1 MSKKDLKRFKA
12 VLHERLKYESVALNL
27 QSLIEEGKIS
37 KADFLKYHDLSCD
50 AHLYLYE
57 ADKKE
62 IYRNPYLSNIKI
74 PRITK
79 GKFTLANR
87 RILPR
92 ETITRLKESTRCFED
107 DTLAQE
113 NYLYYCDENMRFPA
127 LIEGENTCWMTVEPF
142 EIETFAPFINEA
154 EGHVLLCGL
163 GLGYVAYMLSLK
175 PEVKSITV
183 VDLSQDVIDIFNEAI
198 LPQFE
203 NKDKITVVQG
213 DALEFMENTDL
224 TGFDHVNVD
233 VWRDTIDM
241 LDTYLKCLE
250 IESRNPSV
258 KFSYWLEGQMKEV
271 IQSSVIASLVG
282 YDVDFTY
289 SRTIADDLTKG
300 INIGSID
307 EFIDFVRMDDFRR
320 ILLEWHL
327 KHQDTK
333 LSQRT
338 MNDLI
343 TTTKIIGFEPVKPKK
358 THNKFDK

>member
-37 KADFLKYHDLSCD
+37 KADLLRYQNLSHD

-57 ADKKE
+57 ANKKA
-62 IYRNPYLSNIKI
+62 IYANPYLSNIKI
-74 PRITK
+74 PRTIK

-92 ETITRLKESTRCFED
+92 ETVGRLKESTRCFKD

-113 NYLYYCDENMRFPA
+113 NYLYYCDENLRFPA
-127 LIEGENTCWMTVEPF
+127 LIEGESTCWMTVEPF
-142 EIETFAPFINEA
+142 EIETFEPFIKEA

-175 PEVKSITV
+175 PEVKSVTV

-213 DALEFMENTDL
+213 DAIEFMETTDL

-241 LDTYLKCLE
+241 LDIYLKCLE

-289 SRTIADDLTKG
+289 SRTIADDITKG
-300 INIGSID
+300 VTIESIE

-327 KHQDTK
+327 KHKDTK
-333 LSQRT
+333 LSTRT
-338 MNDLI
+338 VNDLI
-343 TTTKIIGFEPVKPKK
+343 TTSKIINFEPVKPTKP
-358 THNKFDK
+358 HNKFDK

>member
-1 MSKKDLKRFKA
+1 MGKRDLRRFKT
-12 VLHERLKYESVALNL
+12 VLFERLKYESVALNL
-27 QSLIEEGKIS
+27 QTLIEEGKIS
-37 KADFLKYHDLSCD
+37 KARLYEYQELSQD
-50 AHLYLYE
+50 AHLYLYK
-57 ADKKE
+57 ADKKT
-62 IYRNPYLSNIKI
+62 IYENPYLSNIKI

-92 ETITRLKESTRCFED
+92 ETIGRLKESTRCFKD

-113 NYLYYCDENMRFPA
+113 NYLYYCDDNMRFPA
-127 LIEGENTCWMTVEPF
+127 LIEGEKTCWMTVEPF
-142 EIETFAPFINEA
+142 EMETFKPFIKDA

-183 VDLSQDVIDIFNEAI
+183 VDLSQNVIDIFNEAI

-203 NKDKITVVQG
+203 NKDKITVVHG

-282 YDVDFTY
+282 YNVDFTY

-300 INIGSID
+300 IDIGSID

-320 ILLEWHL
+320 IMLEWHL
-327 KHQDTK
+327 KHKDAK
-333 LSQRT
+333 LSTTT

-343 TTTKIIGFEPVKPKK
+343 TTTKIIGFEPVRPHGKN
-358 THNKFDK
+358 NK